1 VRNVGPMLPRHQRD
15 LITMPTTV
23 TLDDNIIGVG
33 QQALHSL
40 RQSLTRDL
48 GENAAVYLQE
58 AGFAAGKQV
67 YDSFLSWLPNFAGVD
82 DPADLDVST
91 LGEVLSA
98 FFEALGWGSLTIDE
112 AGKGVLRITASDWA
126 EAEPNGGTDQPS
138 CYVSSGLLAD
148 FLGRL
153 SSRPVAVMEVECRTR
168 SDDHCRFI
176 AGAPQTMEAVF
187 DVLAAGG
194 SYESALSD

>member
-1 VRNVGPMLPRHQRD
+1 MLPRHQRD

-33 QQALHSL
+33 QQVLHSL

-67 YDSFLSWLPNFAGVD
+67 YDSFLSWLPNFAGVE

-98 FFEALGWGSLTIDE
+98 FFEALG
-112 AGKGVLRITASDWA
+112 
-126 EAEPNGGTDQPS
+126 
-138 CYVSSGLLAD
+138 
-148 FLGRL
+148 
-153 SSRPVAVMEVECRTR
+153 
-168 SDDHCRFI
+168 
-176 AGAPQTMEAVF
+176 
-187 DVLAAGG
+187 
-194 SYESALSD
+194 

>member
-33 QQALHSL
+33 QQVLHSL

-91 LGEVLSA
+91 LSEVLSA

-112 AGKGVLRITASDWA
+112 AGKDVLRITASDWA

-168 SDDHCRFI
+168 SDDLCRFI